1 MRVLVEVGG
10 MPVKDVDVVMGFVV
24 LLVISRAN
32 VDVVS
37 VFIEELMVD
46 VPLVGDEAVVVLS
59 KTLVVDASFVDD
71 VTDIKEDDVLH
82 VMANVDVIGVLVK
95 VRGLKVDVPLFSN
108 QCEQT
113 SWYIKEGQLIPYLL

>member
-37 VFIEELMVD
+37 VFIEEI
-46 VPLVGDEAVVVLS
+46 GRA
-59 KTLVVDASFVDD
+59 
-71 VTDIKEDDVLH
+71 H
-82 VMANVDVIGVLVK
+82 V
-95 VRGLKVDVPLFSN
+95 
-108 QCEQT
+108 
-113 SWYIKEGQLIPYLL
+113 